1 MTRLGEL
8 IADPARR
15 LALAHAAHERA
26 RDFSPDAVTGEWP
39 KMIGAEP
46 TA

>member
-8 IADPARR
+8 IADPERR

-26 RDFSPDAVTGEWP
+26 RDLSPAAVTGEWL